1 MFFLLRMGFWFSLV
15 LLALPLGAASLGGN
29 EQPVGPVDAFLAA
42 RDAVSDLSGLCERK
56 PDVCRTGEAAMNTIG
71 VRARESSRIAF
82 ELLDTRFGKPSETA
96 DTAIVTGS
104 VAAPAERGEAGV
116 ALPDVA
122 PVPHAR

>member
-15 LLALPLGAASLGGN
+15 LLALPLGAASFGGG
-29 EQPVGPVDAFLAA
+29 QPVGPVDAFFAA

-82 ELLDTRFGKPSETA
+82 DLLNKRFGRPSDAA
-96 DTAIVTGS
+96 DAIVTGS
-104 VAAPAERGEAGV
+104 VPPVSHPEANV
-116 ALPDVA
+116 VLPEEA
-122 PVPHAR
+122 PVPPAR